1 LPLFADACL
10 RSVPGAYTSSGVS
23 ALFQQYINA
32 KTNAYFAQDL
42 SNQVN
47 NYTQV
52 TVSPVL
58 RVSIS

>member
-1 LPLFADACL
+1 MPA
-10 RSVPGAYTSSGVS
+10 AYTSSGVS

-42 SNQVN
+42 SDQVN

-52 TVSPVL
+52 RLSPVL